1 MAATRTSSDFL
12 MFSSSLPGPSAKR
25 SAHVRILRAPA
36 MRSRR
41 ASPGQRIMLRTANRC
56 DEFPSPHG
64 FACAEDHIGY
74 QKTITFFGLIIAFV
88 RYTQAASF
96 QRPLWVISGNFAKS
110 GRYPLYPQKRTS
122 VERVD
127 MSALCQKHISDK
139 LIYGNA
145 AGRSLMWSVVAQEA
159 D

>member
-1 MAATRTSSDFL
+1 
-12 MFSSSLPGPSAKR
+12 
-25 SAHVRILRAPA
+25 
-36 MRSRR
+36 
-41 ASPGQRIMLRTANRC
+41 MLRTANRC

-74 QKTITFFGLIIAFV
+74 QKTITFFGSIIAFV

-127 MSALCQKHISDK
+127 MSALCQKHISDE